1 MFMKC
6 DDIDRQLDSM
16 LDGALDQE
24 TERTVKAH
32 LSFCPICESKWER
45 LDGLRSLLRNVNTL
59 APSESLEPRVM
70 SAFYNKHSSE
80 TLGTTRWSLLSF
92 LRGPAKPVF
101 ATILVAA
108 VMAAL
113 AGAFILGRVTAT
125 QIVMP
130 ALPALTVSSP
140 SAPPSKT
147 PESGVARRERAPFRT
162 VAARNRSRQPV
173 QRTANVDSVAR
184 TSTMNPFESFTTVS
198 SSGTNYSTRAR
209 LDGFEPLKDT
219 KVRVV
224 KGEE

>member
-1 MFMKC
+1 MFMSC
-6 DDIDRQLDSM
+6 NDIDRQLDSM

-45 LDGLRSLLRNVNTL
+45 LEGLRSLLRNVATS
-59 APSESLEPRVM
+59 APSASLESRVM
-70 SAFYNKHSSE
+70 SAFYNKHSSA
-80 TLGTTRWSLLSF
+80 TSGWTRLSLLSF
-92 LRGPAKPVF
+92 LRDPAKPLF
-101 ATILVAA
+101 ATILVG
-108 VMAAL
+108 VVVAAL
-113 AGAFILGRVTAT
+113 AGAFLLGRVTAT

-130 ALPALTVSSP
+130 ALPALTVSLP
-140 SAPPSKT
+140 NAPPSKT
-147 PESGVARRERAPFRT
+147 PESGVARRESASFRT
-162 VAARNRSRQPV
+162 VAARSRSRQPV
-173 QRTANVDSVAR
+173 HRTANVDSMAR

-198 SSGTNYSTRAR
+198 SSGTNYSTTAQ